1 MADLMTKALDPRRH
15 ELMAMLPM
23 TLHTARGEAGPA
35 AASSS
40 GRVFTVIAAARHVDD
55 VMIIGHW

>member
-1 MADLMTKALDPRRH
+1 MGTVENVADLMTKALDPRRHH

-40 GRVFTVIAAARHVDD
+40 G
-55 VMIIGHW
+55 